1 MTANLMNRPLKP
13 TSMSVVLV
21 TGANRGIGLELVRQM
36 LDQGHTVHATYRT
49 SIGGLEALACS
60 ALHCHRM
67 DVRNPDE
74 VASVFETIA
83 TPLDVLI
90 NNAGVADGRWSSL
103 TEIDFDIVSDV
114 LEINAVAPVRVTQA
128 ALPLLVD
135 GGGVVA
141 MITSLMGSIED
152 CMSGRSYAYRA
163 SKTALNMF
171 TTAMKN
177 ELQAQGVSVV
187 LIHPGWVE
195 TDMGGPNAP
204 LQVTE
209 SVSGILAR
217 IEEQSLETTGRFV
230 DYTGQPLPW

>member
-1 MTANLMNRPLKP
+1 MNRSHQVANMP
-13 TSMSVVLV
+13 VALV
-21 TGANRGIGLELVRQM
+21 TGANRGIGLELVRQ
-36 LDQGHTVHATYRT
+36 LLNRDFTVHATYRT
-49 SIGGLEALACS
+49 NEGGLKPLTCPALT
-60 ALHCHRM
+60 CHRM
-67 DVRNPDE
+67 DVRNRDE
-74 VASVFETIA
+74 VASVIGA
-83 TPLDVLI
+83 ISTPIDVLV

-103 TEIDFDIVSDV
+103 SDFNVVSDV

-152 CMSGRSYAYRA
+152 CKSGRSYAYRA

-187 LIHPGWVE
+187 LIPPGWVE

-217 IEEQSLETTGRFV
+217 IEEQSLVTTGRFV
-230 DYTGQPLPW
+230 DYSGQPLPW

>member
-1 MTANLMNRPLKP
+1 MNRSHQVANMP
-13 TSMSVVLV
+13 VALV
-21 TGANRGIGLELVRQM
+21 TGANRGIGLELVRQL
-36 LDQGHTVHATYRT
+36 LDRGFTVHATYRT
-49 SIGGLEALACS
+49 NEGGLKPLTCPALT
-60 ALHCHRM
+60 CHRM

-74 VASVFETIA
+74 VASVIGA
-83 TPLDVLI
+83 ISTPIDVLV

-103 TEIDFDIVSDV
+103 SDIDFNVVSDV
-114 LEINAVAPVRVTQA
+114 LEINAVAPVRITQA

-177 ELQAQGVSVV
+177 ELQAKGVSVV

-217 IEEQSLETTGRFV
+217 IEEQNLETTGRFV
-230 DYTGQPLPW
+230 DYAGQSLPW

>member
-1 MTANLMNRPLKP
+1 
-13 TSMSVVLV
+13 
-21 TGANRGIGLELVRQM
+21 
-36 LDQGHTVHATYRT
+36 
-49 SIGGLEALACS
+49 
-60 ALHCHRM
+60 M

-74 VASVFETIA
+74 VASVIGA
-83 TPLDVLI
+83 ISTPIDVLV

-103 TEIDFDIVSDV
+103 SDIDFDVVSDV
-114 LEINAVAPVRVTQA
+114 LEINAVAPVRITQA

-171 TTAMKN
+171 TTAMKS

-187 LIHPGWVE
+187 LVHPGWVE

-204 LQVTE
+204 LEVTE

-217 IEEQSLETTGRFV
+217 IEEQNLETTGRFV
-230 DYTGQPLPW
+230 DYAGRSLPW